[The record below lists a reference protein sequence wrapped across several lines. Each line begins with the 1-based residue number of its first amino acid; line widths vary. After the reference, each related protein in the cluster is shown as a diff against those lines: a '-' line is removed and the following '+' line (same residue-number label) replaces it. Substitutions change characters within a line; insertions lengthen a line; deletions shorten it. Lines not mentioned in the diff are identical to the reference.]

1 MSHRFS
7 SPTSRLMTGLAVTL
21 AVVGLFSW
29 NALRQIAGLRDL
41 QTQLIDRNRRD
52 SLQLL
57 RIQNNL
63 NSLGQ
68 ALRDMVNGDEPY
80 GLDAYR
86 GQFKR
91 LRSDLE
97 DALRMEDALAPAQRS
112 PERRDY
118 FARSVTQFWT
128 SVDQMFSLAADGHE
142 APARNLI
149 RTSLEPQLAGI
160 ASAVARLLV
169 QNNETEERATARI
182 EGIYTG
188 VERNVYYF
196 LGAALTAIAFTSLY
210 LIRSNRRLFERLSY
224 LSAQRSDL
232 ARKLISMQ
240 EEVLRSI
247 SRELHDEFGQIL
259 TAIGAMLARA
269 AKQDVPPSFR
279 ESLQEVRE
287 IAQVTLDKTR
297 SLYQSLHPAIL
308 DDGGLEQA
316 LTWYLP
322 VFEKQTGIKVHYQK
336 TGISPVV
343 ADGVAIH
350 VYRVLQEALNN
361 LARHSKSSLAW
372 VRVDISAD
380 RLHLEVEDRGV
391 GLPASRSAGVRRGIG
406 MVAMRE
412 RAELLRGQI
421 EFLRPPEGGT
431 LVRLDVPLAPA
442 ASAE

>member
-1 MSHRFS
+1 
-7 SPTSRLMTGLAVTL
+7 MTGLAVTL

-29 NALRQIAGLRDL
+29 YALRQIAGLRDL
-41 QTQLIDRNRRD
+41 QTRLIDRNRRD

-86 GQFKR
+86 GQFTR
-91 LRSDLE
+91 IRSDLE
-97 DALRMEDALAPAQRS
+97 DALKLEDALAPAERS
-112 PERRDY
+112 PERQDY
-118 FARSVTQFWT
+118 FARSVAQFWT
-128 SVDQMFSLAADGHE
+128 STDQMFSLVAGVHE
-142 APARNLI
+142 SQARNLI
-149 RTSLEPQLAGI
+149 RSSLEPQLAGI
-160 ASAVARLLV
+160 TSAVARLLY

-182 EGIYTG
+182 QGIYSG
-188 VERNVYYF
+188 VECNVYYF

-247 SRELHDEFGQIL
+247 SPELHDEFGQIL

-269 AKQDVPPSFR
+269 SKQDVPSSFR

-322 VFEKQTGIKVHYQK
+322 VFEKQTGIKVQYQK
-336 TGISPVV
+336 TGTSPVV

-361 LARHSKSSLAW
+361 LAKHSKSSLAW
-372 VRVDISAD
+372 VRVDFSPD

-391 GLPASRSAGVRRGIG
+391 GLPANRSAGVRRGIG

-412 RAELLRGQI
+412 RAELLRGKI

-431 LVRLDVPLAPA
+431 LVRLDVPLTPVG
-442 ASAE
+442 SPE

>member
-1 MSHRFS
+1 
-7 SPTSRLMTGLAVTL
+7 
-21 AVVGLFSW
+21 VVGLFSW

-97 DALRMEDALAPAQRS
+97 DALRMEDALAPAERS

-118 FARSVTQFWT
+118 FSRSVTQFWT
-128 SVDQMFSLAADGHE
+128 SVDQMISLAAAGHE

-149 RTSLEPQLAGI
+149 RTSLEPLLAGI
-160 ASAVARLLV
+160 TSAVARLLV

-412 RAELLRGQI
+412 RAELLRGKI